1 MIQQKQTYK
10 INLFTKIVT
19 ISFLLALISL
29 TLIGKL
35 PLFIFIT
42 YAIMSIITYITYSI
56 DKSRAING
64 EYRISE
70 KTLHILSLIGG
81 WIGAILAQ
89 QRLRHK
95 NKKVSF
101 QIVFWISVIVHISL
115 LVWKIKAIV

>member
-1 MIQQKQTYK
+1 
-10 INLFTKIVT
+10 
-19 ISFLLALISL
+19 
-29 TLIGKL
+29 
-35 PLFIFIT
+35 
-42 YAIMSIITYITYSI
+42 MSIITYITYSI